1 MCSVPV
7 LALPN
12 LKRALKL
19 RLMLVIGVLELYC
32 HKEAIPLHF

>member
-12 LKRALKL
+12 FEESFEIEIDACDR
-19 RLMLVIGVLELYC
+19 VLELYC